1 MTTDTKTCLG
11 QWAEDARLFASRQ
24 SEDNS
29 AALTLI
35 VCDFEYSY
43 DRDRHA
49 AYMMA
54 EGKAAE
60 RKIRWPFHR
69 IAAVSWLV
77 ARYLPGEGEVAFD
90 EPVVLTAETS
100 SEKDMVAA
108 FFDACG
114 IEPGGIVTSWGGEAK
129 DFAVLRMAAMMHS
142 LIVPAQLAELQP
154 HSRARLDLCQ
164 ATSVAAASVHLPEIA
179 AALGIPC
186 KPSASQDI
194 GPLVENGDWA
204 RVGEQVL
211 ADVITTTL
219 IAIYHLASLGQVT
232 VDRAASL
239 AALSERLQR
248 SFPDSQ
254 FCTRSFASWARARK
268 AEAGLRGT
276 VYRAPAAPSKCMAT
290 PPGPSRG
297 SAGMM

>member
-1 MTTDTKTCLG
+1 MPTDTKTCLAR
-11 QWAEDARLFASRQ
+11 WAEDARLFALRR
-24 SEDNS
+24 SEDYS

-90 EPVVLTAETS
+90 EPVVLTADTS

-108 FFDACG
+108 FFDACR

-142 LIVPAQLAELQP
+142 LIVPAQLADLHP
-154 HSRARLDLCQ
+154 HSRNRLDLCQ
-164 ATSVAAASVHLPEIA
+164 ATSVAAASVHLPEFA
-179 AALGIPC
+179 AALGVPC

-194 GPLVENGDWA
+194 GPLVENGEWA
-204 RVGEQVL
+204 MVAEQVL

-219 IAIYHLASLGQVT
+219 IAIYHLASMGQVT
-232 VDRAASL
+232 LDRASMLGSL
-239 AALSERLQR
+239 ADRLQR
-248 SFPDSQ
+248 SFPNSD
-254 FCTRSFASWARARK
+254 FCTRTFASWVRARK

-276 VYRAPAAPSKCMAT
+276 VYRAPAAPSEYAAKLCPT
-290 PPGPSRG
+290 PSEGVP
-297 SAGMM
+297 A